1 MLRIVKR
8 NNRYICII
16 MAVCLCL
23 AFASCAKQ
31 ENFKVSEQYT
41 EIKQNQFVLNEHAD
55 LLSFSLKVDTAAYTN
70 VSRYINN
77 GLLPP
82 VNSVR
87 TEELI
92 NYFDYDADTE
102 IGGEHPFGV
111 TTYVDKSPFAENKYM
126 AYIRVKTA
134 DIDVDDLPPSNLTF
148 LIDVSGS
155 MMSYDKLPLLQ
166 QAFSLLVE
174 NLSDKD
180 TVSIVSYGDTSKVL
194 LDSANGSDKEKIL
207 SVIHSLEASG
217 STAGANGIQTAYEL
231 AKKNFRAD
239 MNNRVILATDGD
251 FNVGIS
257 DTEALKTFISEKR
270 NEGVYLSVLGFGTGN
285 LRDDIMETLAANGN
299 GNYSYIDTLMT
310 AEKVLVEEMGA
321 NMFVAAKDVKA
332 QLEFN
337 KKYVKEFRLVGYE
350 NRLMSSEEF
359 GDENKDAGEIGAG
372 TDIVVLVELVLED
385 GEVEITD
392 EELLK
397 VCIRYKSVETGEQKE
412 LKVSVINTPTDNI
425 ALENDFSFAC
435 SVAAYAEL
443 LRNSDFI
450 GNTTAKEIADFSEK
464 YIGDDLK
471 GYRKSFLELVLKT
484 LSLKS

>member
-1 MLRIVKR
+1 
-8 NNRYICII
+8 
-16 MAVCLCL
+16 
-23 AFASCAKQ
+23 
-31 ENFKVSEQYT
+31 
-41 EIKQNQFVLNEHAD
+41 
-55 LLSFSLKVDTAAYTN
+55 
-70 VSRYINN
+70 
-77 GLLPP
+77 
-82 VNSVR
+82 
-87 TEELI
+87 
-92 NYFDYDADTE
+92 
-102 IGGEHPFGV
+102 
-111 TTYVDKSPFAENKYM
+111 
-126 AYIRVKTA
+126 
-134 DIDVDDLPPSNLTF
+134 
-148 LIDVSGS
+148 
-155 MMSYDKLPLLQ
+155 
-166 QAFSLLVE
+166 
-174 NLSDKD
+174 
-180 TVSIVSYGDTSKVL
+180 
-194 LDSANGSDKEKIL
+194 
-207 SVIHSLEASG
+207 
-217 STAGANGIQTAYEL
+217 
-231 AKKNFRAD
+231 

-337 KKYVKEFRLVGYE
+337 KEYVKEFRLVGYE

-359 GDENKDAGEIGAG
+359 DDENKDAGEIGAG

-385 GEVEITD
+385 GAVEITD

-425 ALENDFSFAC
+425 ALENDFNFAC